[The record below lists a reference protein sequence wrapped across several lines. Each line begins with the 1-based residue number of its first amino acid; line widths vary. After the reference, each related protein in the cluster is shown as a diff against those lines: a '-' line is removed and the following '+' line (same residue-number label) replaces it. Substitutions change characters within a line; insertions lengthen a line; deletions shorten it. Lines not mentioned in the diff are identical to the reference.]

1 MAVLSR
7 LLSSSAIRQPD
18 SFSHDPA
25 LIAVL
30 TMIVCVI
37 FPASSQEH
45 EPALHLDPTVRAL
58 VLALMLT
65 QQFARRVPGV
75 VR

>member
-1 MAVLSR
+1 MVL
-7 LLSSSAIRQPD
+7 
-18 SFSHDPA
+18 F
-25 LIAVL
+25 
-30 TMIVCVI
+30 VI
-37 FPASSQEH
+37 FPAGDQEQ
-45 EPALHLDPTVRAL
+45 EPALHFNPTVCAL